1 MNREYNIYASR
12 ALERAQEDAKS
23 CRQKYVGTEHLV
35 LGLLS
40 QEDSLAGRILTENGV
55 SYETFFDA
63 VGSPWR

>member
-55 SYETFFDA
+55 SF
-63 VGSPWR
+63 